1 MTRATGPLLQPKN
14 MKTMRNRY
22 YSNNSLPIRPRTTCA
37 VVFCTLTA
45 ALVSILGLSGCDRHD
60 SSPPTSQIQ
69 TTPAAQNQTP
79 TAALRD
85 AGNGKSNLRQVIVL
99 NRLAKQDPAHL
110 SMDRATITDQND
122 VGVNLSKNVEMDKVP
137 DLMRSIV
144 DKLGQ
149 EFPEEDLTI
158 AAYVS
163 DPPHRA
169 GKAHRDAKTKETS
182 YTPEPQ

>member
-1 MTRATGPLLQPKN
+1 

-22 YSNNSLPIRPRTTCA
+22 YNNYSLPIRPRTACA
-37 VVFCTLTA
+37 LVCTVTA
-45 ALVSILGLSGCDRHD
+45 ALVSILGLSSCDRHD
-60 SSPPTSQIQ
+60 STPPTAQSAP
-69 TTPAAQNQTP
+69 TADSQNQTP

-85 AGNGKSNLRQVIVL
+85 AGSGKSNLRQVIVL

-110 SMDRATITDQND
+110 SIDRATITDQNE

-149 EFPEEDLTI
+149 EFPEEDLTV
-158 AAYVS
+158 AAYAS
-163 DPPHRA
+163 DPPHRV
-169 GKAHRDAKTKETS
+169 GKVHRDAKTKETS
-182 YTPEPQ
+182 YTPEAK